1 MSYLYEVM
9 ALDKV
14 TKLREKYVDDLK
26 ARGMIKSEAVER
38 AFRHVERHRFL
49 GSFFYPDPVQRK
61 FREANF
67 DPENPELETL
77 KLIYSD
83 TPLVTRIIDGIS
95 ISSTAQPGLV
105 AQMLEFL
112 DLKPGQKVLEI
123 GAGTGYTAALIYEIV
138 GKDGHVITVDIQED
152 VVAQTRRL
160 LHAAGYDRI
169 EVIFGDGFYGYYQNA
184 PYDRIVATVGCPDI
198 SLHWVEQ
205 LAPEGFMLIPL
216 QHGIEGHNPLTRIWV
231 EQEKILGKFVGPAGF
246 MTAQGELVLEQKVSF
261 EARRRL
267 LKRQPTEEKP
277 LPESLRDWHNLSV
290 ARRSEFFLFA
300 SIVDSWADIFEPAK
314 GACVLAE
321 KTGLLY
327 GDAEALYAELVTL
340 ASSWTS
346 FGRPGFKQWELQFV
360 PKGTPLPA
368 KPCEYTWIIPCKF
381 TVEIAQL
388 SPKR

>member
-1 MSYLYEVM
+1 M
-9 ALDKV
+9 ALDEI

-26 ARGMIKSEAVER
+26 ARGMIKSEVVER
-38 AFRHVERHRFL
+38 AFRRVERHRL
-49 GSFFYPDPVQRK
+49 LESFFYPDPVQRK
-61 FREANF
+61 FREVNF
-67 DPENPELETL
+67 DPENPELEIL

-83 TPLVTRIIDGIS
+83 TPLVTRMVDGIP
-95 ISSTAQPGLV
+95 ISSTSQPGLV

-138 GKDGHVITVDIQED
+138 GKEGHVITMDIQED
-152 VVAQTRRL
+152 VVAQTQRL
-160 LHAAGYDRI
+160 LRAAGYDRI
-169 EVIFGDGFYGYYQNA
+169 EVIFGDGFHGYYKNA

-216 QHGIEGHNPLTRIWV
+216 QHGIEGHNPLTRIWM

-246 MTAQGELVLEQKVSF
+246 MTAQGELALEQKVSF
-261 EARRRL
+261 EVRRKL
-267 LKRQPTEEKP
+267 VKGQPTEEKP
-277 LPESLRDWHNLSV
+277 LPKPLRDWCNLSIT
-290 ARRSEFFLFA
+290 RRSEFFLFA
-300 SIVDSWADIFEPAK
+300 SIVDGRAGWAGIFEPAK
-314 GACVLAE
+314 GACILTE
-321 KTGLLY
+321 KTVLLY
-327 GDAEALYAELVTL
+327 GDAEALYAELVAL
-340 ASSWTS
+340 ASSWAS
-346 FGRPGFKQWELQFV
+346 FGRPGFEEWELEFV

-368 KPCEYTWIIPCKF
+368 KPREYAWIIPRKF